1 MSGGPSPLPP
11 EQQERERQ
19 LAGQAG
25 IPLARDPEA
34 FAAAMREAQ
43 RMAPGMMAPQPPQR
57 WQCALCVGLRRA
69 WEEAN
74 RAVLEAAQAAMM
86 AAMANGG
93 PPPDP
98 RAFLGDD
105 LVASM
110 PQVQEAVTMAT
121 IPNTGP
127 CYVCVAHVPLA
138 ADGPRRP
145 LLAATAG
152 LNLAQFAAGLV
163 K

>member
-57 WQCALCVGLRRA
+57 WQCALCVGLRRS

-110 PQVQEAVTMAT
+110 PQVQEAVTQAETGLDQRTPGLAT
-121 IPNTGP
+121 ADAVHPQAPPVLERFDRGRGTGP
-127 CYVCVAHVPLA
+127 
-138 ADGPRRP
+138 R
-145 LLAATAG
+145 
-152 LNLAQFAAGLV
+152 
-163 K
+163 

>member
-1 MSGGPSPLPP
+1 MTP
-11 EQQERERQ
+11 EQN
-19 LAGQAG
+19 GQAG
-25 IPLARDPEA
+25 IPLAQDPEA
-34 FAAAMREAQ
+34 FARAMQARS
-43 RMAPGMMAPQPPQR
+43 MMPPQPPRR
-57 WQCALCVGLRRA
+57 WQCAPCAGLRRA

-105 LVASM
+105 LMASM

-127 CYVCVAHVPLA
+127 CYVCAAHVPLA

-152 LNLAQFAAGLV
+152 LNLAAFAAGLV

>member
-1 MSGGPSPLPP
+1 MTP
-11 EQQERERQ
+11 EQN
-19 LAGQAG
+19 GQAG
-25 IPLARDPEA
+25 IPLAQDPEA
-34 FAAAMREAQ
+34 FARAMMEA
-43 RMAPGMMAPQPPQR
+43 RSMIPPQPQQR
-57 WQCALCVGLRRA
+57 WQCAPCVGLRRA

-105 LVASM
+105 LMASM

-127 CYVCVAHVPLA
+127 CYVCAAHVPLA

-152 LNLAQFAAGLV
+152 LNLAAFAAGLV